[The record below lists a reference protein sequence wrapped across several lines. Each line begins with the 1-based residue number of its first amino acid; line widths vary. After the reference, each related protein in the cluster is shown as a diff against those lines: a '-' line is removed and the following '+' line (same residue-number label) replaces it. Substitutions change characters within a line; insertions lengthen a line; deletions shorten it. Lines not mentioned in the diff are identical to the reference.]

1 MVDMTKIKRRMI
13 DMMRKAKRHFY
24 IHDDVDVLIEE
35 MYGLHLQ
42 IAELYVL
49 NDHQDKELERLDREM
64 AELAFDMICG
74 MQQAPMLL
82 SMRAVKSPRYDRVA
96 QWYNKGFW
104 DRDMVEMAVQ
114 AGWITYEEFMEIVN
128 E

>member
-1 MVDMTKIKRRMI
+1 MVDMTKIKRRMVN
-13 DMMRKAKRHFY
+13 MMRKAKRHFY

-35 MYGLHLQ
+35 IYGLHLQ

-49 NDHQDKELERLDREM
+49 NDYQDKELERLDREM
-64 AELAFDMICG
+64 AELVFDMLCG

-82 SMRAVKSPRYDRVA
+82 SMRAVKSPRYNRVK
-96 QWYNKGFW
+96 QWYDKGYW

-114 AGWITYEEFMEIVN
+114 AGWITYEEFEEIVN
-128 E
+128 G

>member
-13 DMMRKAKRHFY
+13 NMMRKAKRHFY

-35 MYGLHLQ
+35 IYGLHLQ

-64 AELAFDMICG
+64 AELAFDMLCG

-82 SMRAVKSPRYDRVA
+82 SMRAVKSPRYDRVR
-96 QWYNKGFW
+96 QWYDKGFW
-104 DRDMVEMAVQ
+104 NKDMVEMAVQ
-114 AGWITYEEFMEIVN
+114 AGWITYDEFMEIVN
-128 E
+128 G

>member
-1 MVDMTKIKRRMI
+1 MVDMTKIKRRMVS
-13 DMMRKAKRHFY
+13 MMRKAKRHFY

-64 AELAFDMICG
+64 AELAFDMLCG

-82 SMRAVKSPRYDRVA
+82 SMRAVKSPRYDRVK
-96 QWYNKGFW
+96 QWYDKGFW
-104 DRDMVEMAVQ
+104 DKDMVEMAVQ
-114 AGWITYEEFMEIVN
+114 AGWITYDEFMEIVN
-128 E
+128 G